1 MLLPGLTLPP
11 TEKLF
16 HVDAGLAEARARVI
30 HVACDLVVLDRTIF
44 YAESGGQVADRG
56 TLAGVPVVDVRKEGG
71 RPVRIERPGLDAIF
85 VNTGTAIVHRLA
97 EPAALE
103 IGQEVALALDAEHR
117 AAVRRHHTAA
127 HFLFHALDTVLAGT
141 VGERIAT
148 RGCVIDA
155 EGFRFDIAN
164 TLPPERLAAVEARAN
179 GLAAR
184 ALAIAMES
192 DPACDDVFTWRY
204 GEIAIP
210 CGGTHV
216 RHAREVPPMTLSRRS
231 KGKAALRIAGRL
243 EG

>member
-1 MLLPGLTLPP
+1 MLLPGITLPP

-16 HVDAGLAEARARVI
+16 HVDPALMETRARVL
-30 HVACDLVVLDRTIF
+30 HVAADLVVLDRTVF

-56 TLAGVPVVDVRKEGG
+56 TLAGVPVLDVRKEGG
-71 RPVRIERPGLDAIF
+71 RPVRIERPGLDAVY
-85 VNTGTAIVHRLA
+85 VNTGTSIVHRLA

-103 IGQEVALALDAEHR
+103 VGQEVALVLDAEHR

-127 HFLFHALDTVLAGT
+127 HFLFHAIDSVLAET
-141 VGERIAT
+141 EGERIDT

-164 TLPPERLAAVEARAN
+164 TLPPERLAEVEARAN

-184 ALAIAMES
+184 ALAIAM
-192 DPACDDVFTWRY
+192 DPDPTCDDVFFWRY
-204 GEIAIP
+204 GEVVIP

-216 RHAREVPPMTLSRRS
+216 KHAREVPPMTLSRRS
-231 KGKAALRIAGRL
+231 KGKSALRIAGRF
-243 EG
+243 EA